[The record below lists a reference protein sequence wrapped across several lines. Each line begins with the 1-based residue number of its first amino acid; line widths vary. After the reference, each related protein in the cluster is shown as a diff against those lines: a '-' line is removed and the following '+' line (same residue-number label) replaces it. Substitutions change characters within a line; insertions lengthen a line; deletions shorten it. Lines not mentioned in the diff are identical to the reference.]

1 MGRFFPLILI
11 VLLTSKL
18 IFSFYW
24 QINFYINQREITRLE
39 CENKNRPEMH
49 CNGKCYLAKQL
60 KKADEQLNYKKSKN
74 DRSAALMKSLEG
86 FTFLTPELF
95 AFHLPH
101 VLTLAKYITEN
112 KKIKSTAHLLAV
124 FHPPC

>member
-1 MGRFFPLILI
+1 MVLI
-11 VLLTSKL
+11 TSKL

-39 CENKNRPEMH
+39 CENKNRPEMK

-60 KKADEQLNYKKSKN
+60 KKADEQLNSKKSKSEH
-74 DRSAALMKSLEG
+74 SAALMKSLEG
-86 FTFLTPELF
+86 STFLSPQLVV
-95 AFHLPH
+95 FHLPQI
-101 VLTLAKYITEN
+101 LSSAKLNTEIITGQ
-112 KKIKSTAHLLAV
+112 STAHLLAV

>member
-1 MGRFFPLILI
+1 MGRFFPWILI
-11 VLLTSKL
+11 VLLASKL

-86 FTFLTPELF
+86 STFLTPELV

-101 VLTLAKYITEN
+101 VLT
-112 KKIKSTAHLLAV
+112 
-124 FHPPC
+124 F